1 MELDEFPIPKRAPE
15 AWPSDKAK
23 EHAFY
28 TASLAHADPNSP
40 FKNPNASDEENVAD
54 MENTYDV
61 TKSSLEQDGHSSNMD
76 ELSKYYNTK
85 EDVHTQQILSDYIAD
100 PSIPNEAKK
109 IVLSNYNITK
119 QLPTSLKQIYLRKA
133 AVEDHAV
140 TEADRNSQDMIL
152 ESFQERA
159 SKQNQVA
166 LEEQKFRESLNE
178 GGTELTA
185 IGSVA
190 GDLAKNMLIPG
201 ASAGSFIYGVQ
212 DAFPGVSRTKGFFLP
227 GSMKK
232 EIGKIYDAASP
243 EQKLEIL
250 RTVLPHIKN
259 IPGTDYTQFEIFQSI
274 VANHDMATWEV
285 ALENISG
292 LFDVSILGKAVKSPI
307 DFLKASF
314 AALTPDL
321 TSKGFFGLRSADAVI
336 KAGKTAEETLNTTQQ
351 KIVYTYTPKPSP
363 ASIMSVV
370 GKVNPAKGS
379 KARMEALLDDS
390 GKVADAMGTS
400 RGEILGEQL
409 PQWTKAID
417 DINPDLAEKLRAN
430 DRYFSNTLAENTLDP
445 NFVEVT
451 KRGIDRE
458 KIYRTFKEAK
468 GAHYQ
473 QANSTMI
480 DDLTSI
486 HGTAVFGRNA
496 ENGFSTRTAALQ
508 KMEDLKAVL
517 PPEDITNISVRTV
530 GGASYNTT
538 EPIKLYRGAKGQ
550 ESTVG
555 NAFFYSPNKDV
566 ANTYAGTSGKVTEQT
581 IQFKNLVEGNTWSD
595 VKTKL
600 GLKQSD
606 SMETLVKTA
615 REQGYDGV
623 SFTTTNGKEYIH
635 IPDAKL
641 KAQGQHYVHVDYSR
655 NYNPFDEFMM
665 GSQTVNAKI
674 YPIPFSDIAINMDG
688 FAKTFLGRHIFPS
701 TTMMDTWIP
710 KGASSASMRSTKVE
724 SDFVRVIKDDILSV
738 KQREELGKELRL
750 VQENQKWKSYRDLA
764 ASNSHLSKAEVDS
777 LYSGYVNFRRL
788 TDYQYEWAN
797 LADYKIRHAQ
807 GQKAI
812 YTNTGDHLGY
822 GSRVGETE
830 ASQVK
835 YAWDMDEGKAVKIEF
850 DKAGK
855 PVLNGKEIVRLDNPM
870 NKTLDEVDDI
880 QGGFQRLAD
889 DNIFEFGLVGGKTKL
904 HELPQRTLNRI
915 EGYVPR
921 KNIENY
927 YIKKIPKQVRV
938 NGELISD
945 PNKLAKY
952 AKTIGAE
959 WSEARAISLR
969 DKFAE
974 EFPNYTIKHVEDR
987 LNSTDSIITDHKVH
1001 QEIAEHSRRRG
1012 ERVPTLDKGVPA
1024 RLEDPLETMVDSIRN
1039 SVRLGI
1045 WSDYIDVFRKN
1056 YTKAFREFLD
1066 EGQFPNV
1073 ITDLKSP
1080 AVKSKENIAKFK
1092 AAQVLFKQFT
1102 NQQYKVTLGDDVWKS
1117 VFHGIGDILEKT
1129 NIRGVSEASRDIA
1142 RQGNLL
1148 TKVPKSITSALFLH
1162 LNPARQWV
1170 VQTQQQIE
1178 WAALMPKNAIGRMQA
1193 TGAVGMAI
1201 LSKASY
1207 MKGVDNSVYKLAQK
1221 ASGLE
1226 AKEFDAVVEAIH
1238 KSGIPQSVDLN
1249 MMLHGIVNDAK
1260 LSLNA
1265 SVGKQVTEVPM
1276 NVIRTPAS
1284 LGKAIGYTPAE
1295 LSNTIGTW
1303 LFARDRWLR
1312 DNPGKNWNTPE
1323 NIAKISGDAWDLAGS
1338 MSTRAG
1344 AMPYQDGFVSM
1355 FFQFAA
1361 IQQKMLMQLFSGK
1374 TLNKT
1379 ERGKLIAAKMVLW
1392 GAYGT
1397 AFNAVLDKMVAGI
1410 NDVDFQANW
1419 NKYKGGIMD
1428 AITNKL
1434 VDTLFKESGEPP
1446 SQLAVSGSMSPLP
1459 TSHPYIQVVEELI
1472 KAIDN
1477 DPNSSPRF
1485 AFIGAM
1491 GGVYKAAIDIKDVL
1505 TAMPIDSPETWEM
1518 AAREALESASGWNN
1532 YQKAMLIKEIGDKK
1546 DKFGNNMNLQL
1557 GEEEMI
1563 AQLFGV
1569 VTRDELMGYK
1579 MTNAKFEESNYVK
1592 DRAKEIN
1599 DFMKTH
1605 EAKYGTPDWDEG
1617 LRRIRSL
1624 NAFTPEHLR
1633 ETVEDEV
1640 LKLQRRI
1647 GKSSGEN
1654 TIQYIL
1660 NNIRSNHAG
1669 KMTEMLGYL
1678 KSMDTPEANRAIKEL
1693 QDSGLIEGE

>member
-1 MELDEFPIPKRAPE
+1 MELEDFPIPQKAPE
-15 AWPSDKAK
+15 AWPPDRAK

-28 TASLAHADPNSP
+28 VADLAHTDVNSP
-40 FKNPNASDEENVAD
+40 YKNPNASDEENVAD

-61 TKSSLEQDGHSSNMD
+61 TRASLEQDGHSSNLN
-76 ELSKYYNTK
+76 ELALHYNTK
-85 EDVHTQQILSDYIAD
+85 EDEHSQQILADYIAD
-100 PSIPNEAKK
+100 PSVPNEAKK
-109 IVLSNYNITK
+109 LVLSNYKTTK

-133 AVEDHAV
+133 ATEDHTV
-140 TEADRNSQDMIL
+140 TEADRSSQDMIAN
-152 ESFQERA
+152 SFQERA
-159 SKQNQVA
+159 SKQNQVQY
-166 LEEQKFRESLNE
+166 EIQKFKESLNE
-178 GGTELTA
+178 GGDETSATL
-185 IGSVA
+185 SVA

-201 ASAGSFIYGVQ
+201 AAAGSFIYALG
-212 DAFPGVSRTKGFFLP
+212 DTFGDKSRLGGFVLP
-227 GSMKK
+227 GSMKSD
-232 EIGKIYDAASP
+232 IGKQWDAMNP
-243 EQKLEIL
+243 DQQLEVL
-250 RTVLPHIKN
+250 RTIVPRLKDL
-259 IPGTDYTQFEIFQSI
+259 PGTDYTRFEAFQSI
-274 VANHDMATWEV
+274 VANHDMSTFEKY
-285 ALENISG
+285 LENVAGI
-292 LFDVSILGKAVKSPI
+292 FDASVIGKAIKSPLDFVKSSI
-307 DFLKASF
+307 NALK
-314 AALTPDL
+314 LDTK
-321 TSKGFFGLRSADAVI
+321 SKGFFGISSAD
-336 KAGKTAEETLNTTQQ
+336 KAIHTGKTAEETLNTPQQ
-351 KIVYTYTPKPSP
+351 KMVHTYTPKPP
-363 ASIMSVV
+363 ASSIMSVV
-370 GKVNPAKGS
+370 GKINPAKGS

-390 GKVADAMGTS
+390 GKIADAMGTS

-409 PQWTKAID
+409 PQWTKALD
-417 DINPDLAEKLRAN
+417 DINPDLAEKIRAN
-430 DRYFSNTLAENTLDP
+430 DRYFSNTLQENILDP
-445 NFVEVT
+445 NFVDVT
-451 KRGIDRE
+451 ARGIDRE
-458 KIYRTFKEAK
+458 KIYKTFKEAK

-473 QANSTMI
+473 QANSTMV

-486 HGTAVFGRNA
+486 HGTAVYGRNA
-496 ENGFSTRTAALQ
+496 ENGFSTEVAAKQ

-517 PPEDITNISVRTV
+517 PPDDVTNMSVRNV
-530 GGASYNTT
+530 N
-538 EPIKLYRGAKGQ
+538 GQ
-550 ESTVG
+550 
-555 NAFFYSPNKDV
+555 Y
-566 ANTYAGTSGKVTEQT
+566 
-581 IQFKNLVEGNTWSD
+581 
-595 VKTKL
+595 
-600 GLKQSD
+600 
-606 SMETLVKTA
+606 
-615 REQGYDGV
+615 
-623 SFTTTNGKEYIH
+623 
-635 IPDAKL
+635 
-641 KAQGQHYVHVDYSR
+641 YVNVDYSR

-710 KGASSASMRSTKVE
+710 KGASSASMRATKVE
-724 SDFVRVIKDDILSV
+724 SDFIKVIKDDILSV
-738 KQREELGKELRL
+738 KQRTELGKELRL
-750 VQENQKWKSYRDLA
+750 VQENQKWKSYKDIA
-764 ASNSHLSKAEVDS
+764 ASNGHLSKAEVDE
-777 LYSGYVNFRRL
+777 LYSGYVNYRRL

-797 LADYKIRHAQ
+797 IADYKIRHAQ

-812 YTNTGDHLGY
+812 YTNSGEHLGY
-822 GSRVGETE
+822 GSRISE
-830 ASQVK
+830 ADSSSVK

-850 DKAGK
+850 DKSGK
-855 PVLNGKEIVRLDNPM
+855 PVLNGKELVRLDNPM
-870 NKTLDEVDDI
+870 NKTIDEVKDI

-889 DNIFEFGLVGGKTKL
+889 DNIFEFGLIGGKTSL
-904 HELPQRTLNRI
+904 HNLPQRTLKRI

-938 NGELISD
+938 NGELITD
-945 PNKLAKY
+945 PIKLAKY
-952 AKTIGAE
+952 ARTIGAE
-959 WSEARAISLR
+959 WSEARAIALR
-969 DKFAE
+969 DKFAQ
-974 EFPNYTIKHVEDR
+974 EFPNYDIKHAVDR
-987 LNSTDSIITDHKVH
+987 LDSTDSIITDHKVH
-1001 QEIAEHSRRRG
+1001 QQIAEHSRKRG
-1012 ERVPTLDKGVPA
+1012 ERLPTLDHGVPS
-1024 RLEDPLETMVDSIRN
+1024 RLDDPLESMIDSIRS

-1045 WSDYIDVFRKN
+1045 WSDYADVFRKN

-1073 ITDLKSP
+1073 ITDLKAPS
-1080 AVKSKENIAKFK
+1080 VKTKENVEKFK

-1102 NQQYKVTLGDDVWKS
+1102 NQQYKVNLGDDVWKA
-1117 VFHGIGDILEKT
+1117 VFHNIGDVLEKT
-1129 NIRGVSEASRDIA
+1129 NIRGISEASRDIA

-1148 TKVPKSITSALFLH
+1148 TKVPKSLTSALFLH

-1170 VQTQQQIE
+1170 VQTQQQLE
-1178 WAALMPKNAIGRMQA
+1178 WALLMPKNAIGRMQA
-1193 TGAVGMAI
+1193 TSAIGMAM

-1207 MKGVDNSVYKLAQK
+1207 MKGVDSSVYKLAQK
-1221 ASGLE
+1221 ASGMN
-1226 AKEFDAVVEAIH
+1226 AKEFDDVVAAIH

-1260 LSLNA
+1260 LSLDA
-1265 SVGKQVTEVPM
+1265 SVGKKIFETPM
-1276 NVIRTPAS
+1276 NVIKTPAS
-1284 LGKAIGYTPAE
+1284 LGKAVGYTPAE

-1323 NIAKISGDAWDLAGS
+1323 NIAKISGDAWDLSGG

-1344 AMPYQDGFVSM
+1344 AMPYQDGFASM
-1355 FFQFAA
+1355 FFQFVA

-1379 ERGKLIAAKMVLW
+1379 ERGKLIGAKMVLW

-1410 NDVDFQANW
+1410 NDADFQANW

-1434 VDTLFKESGEPP
+1434 IDTLFKESGEPA
-1446 SQLAVSGSMSPLP
+1446 SNLAISGSMSPLP
-1459 TSHPYIQVVEELI
+1459 ASHPYIQIVEELM
-1472 KAIDN
+1472 KALDN
-1477 DPNSSPRF
+1477 DPNSNPRF
-1485 AFIGAM
+1485 AFVGSM
-1491 GGVYKAAIDIKDVL
+1491 GGVYQAAKDIKNIF
-1505 TAMPIDSPETWEM
+1505 TAMPLDNPDTWAM

-1546 DKFGNNMNLQL
+1546 DKFGNLMNLNL

-1579 MTNAKFEESNYVK
+1579 MTNAQFEESNYVK
-1592 DRAKEIN
+1592 QRAKEIN

-1617 LRRIRSL
+1617 LRRIRSV
-1624 NAFTPEHLR
+1624 NAFTPEHLQER
-1633 ETVEDEV
+1633 IEDEV

-1660 NNIRSNHAG
+1660 NNVRANNGG

-1678 KSMDTPEANRAIKEL
+1678 KSMNTPESNRVVKEL